1 MSDDRYRRGDVYGL
15 LAEFDSP
22 ESLREA
28 AQKLWLRGYRRVG
41 IYTPFPMT
49 ELNSMFGKRHFGLRL
64 RTLLVS
70 PIVFLG
76 GVIGALTA
84 IVMQEYANVIDYPLN
99 IGGRPF
105 NSWPAFVPVTFEL
118 TILGAA
124 IAGLIGIFVLNGL
137 PQFYHPLFNDPR
149 FARATQD
156 RYFLCA
162 EAIDRKFD
170 RMKTKELL
178 ESTPTIQVREV
189 QW

>member
-1 MSDDRYRRGDVYGL
+1 MSEDRYRRGELYGL
-15 LAEFDSP
+15 LAEFETP
-22 ESLREA
+22 EDLREA
-28 AQKLWLRGYRRVG
+28 AYELWLRGYRRVG

-49 ELNSMFGKRHFGLRL
+49 ELNHMFGKRRFGLRL

-70 PIVFLG
+70 PIVFFGGLG
-76 GVIGALTA
+76 GALTA
-84 IVMQEYANVIDYPLN
+84 IVMQEYANVVDYPLN
-99 IGGRPF
+99 VGGRPF

-137 PQFYHPLFNDPR
+137 PQFYHPLFNDSR

-170 RMKTKELL
+170 REKTRVLL
-178 ESTPTIQVREV
+178 SSVSNFEVREV
-189 QW
+189 AW

>member
-1 MSDDRYRRGDVYGL
+1 MSDDRYRRGELYGL
-15 LAEFDSP
+15 LAEFETP
-22 ESLREA
+22 EELSDA
-28 AQKLWLRGYRRVG
+28 ARKLWLRGYRRVG

-49 ELNSMFGKRHFGLRL
+49 ELNHLFGRRRFGLRI

-76 GVIGALTA
+76 GLGGGLTA
-84 IVMQEYANVIDYPLN
+84 IVMQEYANVVDYPLN

-124 IAGLIGIFVLNGL
+124 IAGLIGLFILNSL
-137 PQFYHPLFNDPR
+137 PQFYHPLFNEPR
-149 FARATQD
+149 FARASQD

-162 EAIDRKFD
+162 EAEDRKFD
-170 RMKTKELL
+170 RSKTRELL
-178 ESTPTIQVREV
+178 SSLSRFEVREV
-189 QW
+189 AW